1 VLVLIPTLC
10 PKELQAGVASK
21 AGAVPKGEHF
31 FFDQKLITGRDS
43 CLYWLLR
50 FGVLVGT
57 DRHSELRFR
66 DLA

>member
-1 VLVLIPTLC
+1 MTNSHARTPWTDRQRREPC
-10 PKELQAGVASK
+10 PRVNK
-21 AGAVPKGEHF
+21 F

-43 CLYWLLR
+43 GLYWLLR

>member
-1 VLVLIPTLC
+1 VQTT
-10 PKELQAGVASK
+10 VASK
-21 AGAVPKGEHF
+21 AGAVPKGEQI

-43 CLYWLLR
+43 GLYWLLR